1 MTKKEKKKKG
11 PEKTYRDQKLTKK
24 KTCLK
29 AHSLVYYCL
38 GFENVLECESMV
50 RIKPL

>member
-24 KTCLK
+24 KK
-29 AHSLVYYCL
+29 K
-38 GFENVLECESMV
+38 
-50 RIKPL
+50 KPA